1 MEFGLLL
8 TQFTDRWEHVAGD
21 ATLAEAVGL
30 DSVWFVDH
38 LLPMGDTSGNIL
50 EAWTALAGIAAS
62 TERVRLGHLVLSA
75 SFRNPALLAKMAATL
90 DHISGGRLDLGVG
103 AGWYEAEYDAFGYR
117 FPPPGE
123 RRRYLEE
130 SVDVLNLLFAGGK
143 VDYRGAYIELQ
154 GAYCHPVPVQRP
166 GPPIVIG
173 AVRPM
178 MLDLAGRKADTWNCP
193 SGMIPRL
200 AELQEQVHKAAAGRT
215 VRTTI
220 QVPVAVGRTR
230 EEADA
235 ALEIGRVHTAW
246 MGDIDRVGITG
257 TIDEAAEK
265 IAALADQGVDGLVG
279 VLPGSRRRPD
289 FIEAYGELSARF

>member
-1 MEFGLLL
+1 
-8 TQFTDRWEHVAGD
+8 
-21 ATLAEAVGL
+21 
-30 DSVWFVDH
+30 
-38 LLPMGDTSGNIL
+38 
-50 EAWTALAGIAAS
+50 
-62 TERVRLGHLVLSA
+62 
-75 SFRNPALLAKMAATL
+75 MAATL

-130 SVDVLNLLFAGGK
+130 SVDVLKLLFAGGK
-143 VDYRGAYIELQ
+143 VDYKGAYIDIED
-154 GAYCHPVPVQRP
+154 AYCHPVPVQRP

-173 AVRPM
+173 ATKPM
-178 MLDLAGRKADTWNCP
+178 MLDLVGRKAHTWNCP
-193 SGMIPRL
+193 SGMVPRL
-200 AELQEQVHKAAAGRT
+200 TELRDQVLEAAAGRA

-257 TIDEAAEK
+257 TIDEAAEQ
-265 IAALADQGVDGLVG
+265 IAAFADQGVDGLVA
-279 VLPGSRRRPD
+279 VLPGSRQRPD
-289 FIEAYGELSARF
+289 FIEAYGELARLVAS